1 MHVPSRFALLLSVA
15 LPLGG
20 PLSAQQAPAAAPV
33 QGAIHLNVA
42 VTEKSGSP
50 VPGLT
55 QQDFT
60 LTDNNAGT
68 PITAFRAATPA
79 TEPVQVILVLDAVN
93 TPFTEVAYEQGQLQ
107 KFLKSNEGKLA
118 YPTNLAVITDT
129 SLQSEQGFTTD
140 GNALS
145 ASLDHYSAGLRE
157 LRRDSGIYGADE
169 RLDIS
174 LKAVRQLASYAAGL
188 PPGRKILIWISPGW
202 PLLSGPRIQLD
213 AKQQKQIFANI
224 ISFSTQLRQA
234 NVTLYSVNPLG
245 AQESILRSNYYQEF
259 VKGVGTPGKVD
270 LGDLALP
277 VLALQSGGLALQAST
292 DVAGMLRRCYEDLQS
307 WYEIGF
313 DLPPAGSADAYHH
326 LDVKVDKPGLTL
338 HTRDGYYTQPLPPA
352 LR

>member
-1 MHVPSRFALLLSVA
+1 MYVRSCLVLLLSA
-15 LPLGG
+15 CC
-20 PLSAQQAPAAAPV
+20 SAAAQQLAPV
-33 QGAIHLNVA
+33 PARTIHLNVA

-50 VPGLT
+50 VAGLT

-60 LTDNNAGT
+60 LTDNNAAA
-68 PITAFRAATPA
+68 PITAFRGATSA
-79 TEPVQVILVLDAVN
+79 SEPVKVVLVLDAVN

-118 YPTNLAVITDT
+118 YPTNLAIITDT
-129 SLQSEQGFTTD
+129 GTQSEQAFTTD

-157 LRRDSGIYGADE
+157 LRRNTGIYGADE
-169 RLDIS
+169 RLELS
-174 LKAVRQLASYAAGL
+174 LKAVRQLTGYVAGL
-188 PPGRKILIWISPGW
+188 PPGRKILIWLSPGW
-202 PLLSGPRIQLD
+202 PLLSGPAIQLD

-224 ISFSTQLRQA
+224 ISFSTQLRAA

-245 AQESILRSNYYQEF
+245 AQENVLRANYYQEF
-259 VKGVGTPGKVD
+259 LKGVGTPGKVD

-292 DVAGMLRRCYEDLQS
+292 DVGGMLRRCFEDLQS
-307 WYEIGF
+307 WYEISF
-313 DLPPAGSADAYHH
+313 DPPPADAPETYHH
-326 LDVKVDKPGLTL
+326 IDLKLDKPGLSIR
-338 HTRDGYYTQPLPPA
+338 TRDGYYTQPAASA

>member
-1 MHVPSRFALLLSVA
+1 MPVVRSRLVLLLSVA
-15 LPLGG
+15 C
-20 PLSAQQAPAAAPV
+20 SAAAQQAPVAPRS
-33 QGAIHLNVA
+33 IHLNVA

-50 VPGLT
+50 IAGLT

-60 LTDNNAGT
+60 LTDNNAAT

-79 TEPVQVILVLDAVN
+79 VEPVQVLLVLDAVN

-129 SLQSEQGFTTD
+129 GTQSEQTFTTD

-157 LRRDSGIYGADE
+157 LRRNTGIYGADE
-169 RLDIS
+169 RLELS
-174 LKAVRQLASYAAGL
+174 LKAVRQLTGYVAGL
-188 PPGRKILIWISPGW
+188 PPGRKVLVWLSPGW

-213 AKQQKQIFANI
+213 AKQQRQIFANI
-224 ISFSTQLRQA
+224 ISFSTQLRAA

-245 AQESILRSNYYQEF
+245 AQENVLRANYYQEF
-259 VKGVGTPGKVD
+259 LKGVGSPGKVD

-292 DVAGMLRRCYEDLQS
+292 DVAGMLRRCFDDLQS
-307 WYEIGF
+307 WYEISF
-313 DLPPAGSADAYHH
+313 EPPPADAPETYHH
-326 LDVKVDKPGLTL
+326 LDLKLDKPGLSVR
-338 HTRDGYYTQPLPPA
+338 TRDGYYTQPAPA
-352 LR
+352 PSR